1 MLEARV
7 TFHSSL
13 SLSFHVLIERSV
25 DPPKV
30 YVLRSTL
37 PPHLVQALVTDRLDA
52 LVVGA
57 PEDPSK
63 VSIMQELEEWKEED
77 GVMRDYKREEGGS
90 YGLLGVILGLILVN
104 SKVLG
109 DGQ

>member
-1 MLEARV
+1 M
-7 TFHSSL
+7 
-13 SLSFHVLIERSV
+13 
-25 DPPKV
+25 

-37 PPHLVQALVTDRLDA
+37 PPHLVKALVSDRLKE

-57 PEDPSK
+57 PADPSN
-63 VSIMQELEEWKEED
+63 VPIIQEVEEWNEED

-104 SKVLG
+104 SKVIG
-109 DGQ
+109 DGQSYLFLSLNHIGLMMRVTQINWRQT